1 MNRYMLPQQPV
12 PANIQPS
19 IYPWDSTYLNLT
31 FLQLYEQARKTG
43 YSDSFDDF
51 KSAIG
56 TFMTQMSN
64 IVRYNGQYEV
74 TPMAH
79 LDQILRTS
87 NALLLDD
94 ITISKIPY
102 AETSNDA
109 GGYTV
114 IIG

>member
-1 MNRYMLPQQPV
+1 MNRYMLPQDPLPLNVQPT
-12 PANIQPS
+12 
-19 IYPWDSTYLNLT
+19 IYPWDSTYLKTTL
-31 FLQLYEQARKTG
+31 LQLYNQACKTG
-43 YSDSFDDF
+43 YPDSFEDF
-51 KSAIG
+51 QSALG
-56 TFMTQMSN
+56 TFMNQMSN

-87 NALLLDD
+87 NALLLED
-94 ITISKIPY
+94 ITVNKIPY